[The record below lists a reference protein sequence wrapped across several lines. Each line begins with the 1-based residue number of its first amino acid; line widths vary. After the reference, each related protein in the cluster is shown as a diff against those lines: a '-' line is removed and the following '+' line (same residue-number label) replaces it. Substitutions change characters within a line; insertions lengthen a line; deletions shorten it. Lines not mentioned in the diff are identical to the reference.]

1 MKKLVPLLIVA
12 AFIGGV
18 WLFVKSQ
25 RSSTTEVASTTTTV
39 QEGSESN
46 TSGSNSGF
54 TDSGNKS
61 VTSDTTNVEETP
73 QFTELKTA
81 TEAFSSADEA
91 LAAVQKGAKD
101 YDDSVLEQFTQPGSD
116 CTWCPA
122 FYTSVRDLVNN
133 PNTSKEEKSY
143 YAELLAISGRVENVQ
158 SLADAIK
165 NAKSKDEADVYA
177 QALELS
183 VGKDDVAAYLGEQMS
198 STNESLREASVAA
211 VTNQGSR
218 LAAELLVKN
227 VADRGDP
234 DGYYSVGIGL
244 GEFIPEEEAIPVIQ
258 EMVQKHDQYSH
269 LGVKSLINSGIDGLR
284 IVFDEIESM
293 KDTNTAQ
300 QMLKDAIDHVNYEDN
315 IDELT
320 NAVIKRNKS
329 PVAVEFAKK
338 IQEEFSQ
345 QDTEEAGDNQSSA
358 AE

>member
-25 RSSTTEVASTTTTV
+25 RSSSPTSTTATTTTE
-39 QEGSESN
+39 EGSDSQN
-46 TSGSNSGF
+46 SGTQSLLSDSGSKP
-54 TDSGNKS
+54 SGNET
-61 VTSDTTNVEETP
+61 TSVEETP

-183 VGKDDVAAYLGEQMS
+183 VGKDEVAAYLGEQMA

-269 LGVKSLINSGIDGLR
+269 LGVKALINSGIDGLR

-293 KDTNTAQ
+293 KDTNAAQ

-315 IDELT
+315 IEELT
-320 NAVIKRNKS
+320 NAVIKRNKNS
-329 PVAVEFAKK
+329 VAVDFAKK

-345 QDTEEAGDNQSSA
+345 QDVEAAGENQSPA
-358 AE
+358 VE